1 VLIIIEV
8 LGTIMIDA
16 SFAEI
21 FCMYNVFYRNIGFV
35 NYMLDFCKIILL
47 CYANG
52 VFEFFIPAETIGCS
66 S

>member
-1 VLIIIEV
+1 
-8 LGTIMIDA
+8 MIDA

-21 FCMYNVFYRNIGFV
+21 FCMYNVFYLNIGFV